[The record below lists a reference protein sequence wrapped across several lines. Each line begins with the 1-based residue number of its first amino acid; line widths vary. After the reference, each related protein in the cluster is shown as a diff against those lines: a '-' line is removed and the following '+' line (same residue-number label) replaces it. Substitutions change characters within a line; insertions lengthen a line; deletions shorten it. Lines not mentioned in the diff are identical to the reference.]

1 MVTAAIRTTEFAVL
15 DGVKRCLH
23 TWKKSTNNDE
33 MTTTTTPA
41 ASASTPLVIIYHGFL
56 AHGLYPT
63 VRYAAELLSESGY
76 TVVAADMRG
85 HGRSDGLPGYI
96 ASADMCIADAL
107 AVAQYAIATHGN
119 NNSQSVILLGS
130 SMGGTIALNVAKR
143 WDDIALSN
151 HGGAAVTTLQGVVLL
166 APMLKLKVSPV
177 EETIL
182 YALSCVLPNHWPL
195 IPTSNMDASKQYRD
209 ESKRREC
216 EDDPYTVQTGGKLRL
231 GSVYALTQLVQKV
244 TAAPSSTTTKKPFP
258 VLLMVADEDYVVDS
272 QGSLDYYQR
281 ATEKATATGGDDAG
295 HDSTVTLKRY
305 AALHGLLCESSPLVD
320 TIQRDLLAWMDAQMN
335 RAAPAASK

>member
-1 MVTAAIRTTEFAVL
+1 MVAAATRTTEFVVL

-33 MTTTTTPA
+33 TTTTPV
-41 ASASTPLVIIYHGFL
+41 ASSPPLVIIYHGFL
-56 AHGLYPT
+56 AHGFYPT

-96 ASADMCIADAL
+96 PSANICIADAL
-107 AVAQYAIATHGN
+107 AVAKYAIATHGN
-119 NNSQSVILLGS
+119 NHRQNVILLGS

-143 WDDIALSN
+143 WDDVALSN
-151 HGGAAVTTLQGVVLL
+151 HGAAVATLQGVVLL
-166 APMLKLKVSPV
+166 APMLKLKVSHV
-177 EETIL
+177 EEAVL
-182 YALSCVLPNHWPL
+182 YALTCVVPNHWPL

-216 EDDPYTVQTGGKLRL
+216 ENDVHTVQTGGKLRL

-244 TAAPSSTTTKKPFP
+244 SAAQSSTTKRPFP
-258 VLLMVADEDYVVDS
+258 VLIMVADEDYVVDS

-281 ATEKATATGGDDAG
+281 VATEAAAATVNGGDGG
-295 HDSTVTLKRY
+295 HDSTMVTLKRY
-305 AALHGLLCESSPLVD
+305 PALHGLLCESSPLVD
-320 TIQRDLLAWMDAQMN
+320 TIQRDLLAWIDEQMN
-335 RAAPAASK
+335 RAAAAATK